1 MVTSGLTQITGTYV
15 PQAGMIEVSANI
27 PEATFT
33 ITGPATY
40 SGSGMSWIQP
50 GAPVGDYTISYGDV
64 GGYATPPDET
74 LTLTGGG
81 TITFVGL
88 YVEILMFTGYPPEYT
103 YELDP
108 LGDDVIITDTVPG
121 RDGVTNLGDASAVM
135 FADGVLYTNFVI
147 GTESNDV
154 LSSCYEAE
162 IVFGFGGNDFLR
174 GHGGDLVIGGAG
186 NDWLYGDDH
195 NDILLGEDG
204 DDVLLSGAGE
214 DALYGQGGNDVV
226 VLSDADDASD
236 IVEGGDGL
244 GDRLMLVAGYGV
256 FTMTDP
262 QGFEIFIGTA
272 DVDNID
278 WSAATVPVV
287 LLGDAGDDTL
297 TGGSGNDFLIGGAG
311 NDLLFG
317 GDGGDTLVGNSGLD
331 DLTGDG
337 GSDRLYGDVS
347 DLAHYSAEPIPPRY
361 YVSDMVWYVIVYDLI
376 SEDGLDILAGIPAGN
391 LDGPL
396 GP

>member
-1 MVTSGLTQITGTYV
+1 
-15 PQAGMIEVSANI
+15 
-27 PEATFT
+27 
-33 ITGPATY
+33 
-40 SGSGMSWIQP
+40 
-50 GAPVGDYTISYGDV
+50 
-64 GGYATPPDET
+64 
-74 LTLTGGG
+74 
-81 TITFVGL
+81 
-88 YVEILMFTGYPPEYT
+88 
-103 YELDP
+103 
-108 LGDDVIITDTVPG
+108 
-121 RDGVTNLGDASAVM
+121 M